1 MVVPSSYEYL
11 VVVVVVVV
19 VLGVSALHGAFISS
33 IASVLDS
40 HDNRSCRVGRWIVD
54 FFFVWFRSADLFFI
68 FDFLVLGF
76 GGTN

>member
-54 FFFVWFRSADLFFI
+54 FFLFGFARLTS
-68 FDFLVLGF
+68 FSFLTF
-76 GGTN
+76 